1 MPRKKVVA
9 GQTPAPRNHHA
20 RAFSSVVLLYL
31 TNYQITGISLR
42 SFMEGCV
49 LLSLH
54 VPTVYKNQQ
63 YPQKSLRTHSILHVP
78 HVREYRHDQTILK
91 VYGFGENKKIKVVTM
106 NVLRTEGI
114 EKNTV
119 STPRCQ
125 VNHEKLSENIYRAK
139 SRIFEY
145 SFCNPWDFF
154 FTGTLDPNKQDRTD
168 LELWH
173 KQLTQWFRDL
183 GKKYGMKIAFL
194 LVPELHKDGAT
205 WHIHGLLHGISL
217 SLLQQ
222 FKTGDKMGTSLA
234 KKVQQGDVVYNWPEY
249 QKRFGFC
256 DLEPVKNHEAV
267 SKYMTKYITK
277 SLSSS
282 VKELNAHLY
291 YHSRGLKTAEVIKKG
306 SMFADIEPSY
316 RNEYC
321 SMTWLPFS
329 EELLQKLCNSFSFD
343 WESPEYFTSEFEMW
357 QREIENDGAA
367 GVRGLSCGAADQRQF
382 PKNIDLLPER
392 HESLSRL
399 SESESRTFGADSF
412 PTAEVCPLS
421 AIREFEHS
429 DSAKLCSGTPG
440 ISDMVLFRRSSF
452 GEPFGEVS
460 SPQGQT
466 ESD

>member
-1 MPRKKVVA
+1 M
-9 GQTPAPRNHHA
+9 
-20 RAFSSVVLLYL
+20 
-31 TNYQITGISLR
+31 
-42 SFMEGCV
+42 
-49 LLSLH
+49 
-54 VPTVYKNQQ
+54 
-63 YPQKSLRTHSILHVP
+63 
-78 HVREYRHDQTILK
+78 
-91 VYGFGENKKIKVVTM
+91 
-106 NVLRTEGI
+106 
-114 EKNTV
+114 
-119 STPRCQ
+119 
-125 VNHEKLSENIYRAK
+125 
-139 SRIFEY
+139 
-145 SFCNPWDFF
+145 
-154 FTGTLDPNKQDRTD
+154 
-168 LELWH
+168 
-173 KQLTQWFRDL
+173 
-183 GKKYGMKIAFL
+183 
-194 LVPELHKDGAT
+194 PELHKDGAT

-357 QREIENDGAA
+357 QGEIENDGAA

-382 PKNIDLLPER
+382 PKTLIYYQSGMNRFRGFLNQNPELSELTLSLLRKYALYLQSENLSTVTRQSYVRALRAFLTWCYSEDLL
-392 HESLSRL
+392 LVNL
-399 SESESRTFGADSF
+399 SEKFRL
-412 PTAEVCPLS
+412 PK
-421 AIREFEHS
+421 
-429 DSAKLCSGTPG
+429 AKRKVIDILT
-440 ISDMVLFRRSSF
+440 DEEARRLMSSF
-452 GEPFGEVS
+452 NLRYS
-460 SPQGQT
+460 LQLRN
-466 ESD
+466 